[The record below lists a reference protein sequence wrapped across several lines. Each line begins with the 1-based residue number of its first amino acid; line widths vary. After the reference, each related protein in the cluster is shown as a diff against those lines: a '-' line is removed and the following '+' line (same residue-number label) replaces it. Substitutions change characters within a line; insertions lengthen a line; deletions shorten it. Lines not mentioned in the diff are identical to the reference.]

1 LGTCRYCGEP
11 GFWGK
16 AHARCQAIAGVG
28 RREIR
33 TAIRTAL
40 ADEST
45 MGAIRR
51 IVDDIAA
58 RSRLPEREVRHLIIE
73 EFLHAVDS
81 LQEGGVNDIELEDR
95 LEELR
100 HKFALSRS
108 ECMRHA
114 A

>member
-1 LGTCRYCGEP
+1 MANCRYCGEP

-16 AHARCQAIAGVG
+16 AHARCTAIAGVG
-28 RREIR
+28 RREMR
-33 TAIRTAL
+33 AAIHAAL
-40 ADEST
+40 SDDFS

-58 RSRLPEREVRHLIIE
+58 RSRLPAGETRSLVVEEYLRGVDRLNERGT
-73 EFLHAVDS
+73 F
-81 LQEGGVNDIELEDR
+81 DIELDER

-100 HKFALSRS
+100 TKFRLSRS
-108 ECMRHA
+108 ECMYSA

>member
-1 LGTCRYCGEP
+1 MANCRYCGEL

-33 TAIRTAL
+33 MAIRTAL
-40 ADEST
+40 TDESA

-51 IVDDIAA
+51 IVDDIAQ
-58 RSRLPEREVRHLIIE
+58 RSRVPAREVRILVIE
-73 EFLHAVDS
+73 EYLRGVDS
-81 LQEGGVNDIELEDR
+81 LNMGGVHDIELDDR
-95 LEELR
+95 LCELQK
-100 HKFALSRS
+100 KFALNRS
-108 ECMRHA
+108 ECMRTA

>member
-1 LGTCRYCGEP
+1 MANCRYCGEP

-16 AHARCQAIAGVG
+16 NHARCTAIAGVG

-33 TAIRTAL
+33 AAIHAAL
-40 ADEST
+40 GDDHS

-51 IVDDIAA
+51 IVGDIAA
-58 RSRLPEREVRHLIIE
+58 RSRLPDGETRTLVVE
-73 EFLHAVDS
+73 EYLRGVDR
-81 LQEGGVNDIELEDR
+81 LNENGAFDIELDDR

-100 HKFALSRS
+100 RNFKLTRS
-108 ECMRHA
+108 ECMYSA

>member
-1 LGTCRYCGEP
+1 MSNCRYCGEP

-16 AHARCQAIAGVG
+16 AHARCTAIAGVG
-28 RREIR
+28 RREVR
-33 TAIRTAL
+33 AAIDAAL
-40 ADEST
+40 GDDHS

-58 RSRLPEREVRHLIIE
+58 RSRLPERETRALVVE
-73 EFLHAVDS
+73 EYLRGVDR
-81 LQEGGVNDIELEDR
+81 LNERGTFDMELDDR

-100 HKFALSRS
+100 RKFQLSRS
-108 ECMRHA
+108 ECMYSA